1 MKRRTFLAGAAHGAC
16 GIGAAAA
23 INAPGRLLAAAG
35 GKGAKVDASSP
46 ASVLERLR
54 AAGVTVSAVLASR
67 DGSDTVE
74 LALQKPSGARKLLR
88 AGSTFTLQA
97 VAGDGRGGAAD
108 VLASVRAKG
117 SLDVSCTLNVAF
129 AAWSRDV
136 YVTFP
141 GACYA
146 GNRFEARYIAGHP
159 PLLSERADIGPHV
172 PPIIADIPRLN
183 VREGGSSL
191 ELAAADLAAPAAA
204 FFLPAG
210 RLGLVVLVDPTTA
223 LGHTGFH
230 LAEPAGAARATL
242 EIATP
247 FDYAAREA
255 GQLRAAEWARPR
267 RAGVRTPLPAGQQ
280 LTFRVRLHAFEC
292 TSVGALFE
300 RLFAV
305 RKELTGPTALAHELP
320 FSAAFAAH
328 EERVNRR
335 WLEKSG
341 FYALGSGQTPYST
354 WQTGWCGGLAG
365 TLPLVSMGGA
375 TSRARALA
383 TTAFLLDG
391 GQAPSG
397 LFHGLSDGK
406 AWLDDGFAVAPAHT
420 APGQAAPPHARRW
433 HLLRR
438 SADTLTYLVRQLA
451 YLERRST
458 TDLAART
465 DPRWS
470 EAARR
475 CADAFAQIWEKH
487 RQLGQFVDIE
497 TAEVVVG
504 GSTSAALAP
513 AGLARAAAL
522 LGEPRY
528 LEVAKAA
535 ADHYY
540 DRYVRVGLTCG
551 GPGDALQTPD
561 GESAA
566 ALLESFV
573 TLFEATRERVWIDRA
588 RDAAHLT
595 ASWVISHDVTPADG
609 GCAAAGDVRTAG
621 AVMCD
626 AQARRAAPGYVLLS
640 GAALFRLYR
649 ATGDVSY
656 LELLRD
662 TVRNL
667 SQYLGMTEPGRAAT
681 TSGGAGADCP
691 RAMSVDWSGSTTLP
705 ASGMFDIIGLLA
717 YSEVPGVY
725 VRTDTS
731 FVFAFDHV
739 TARVREH
746 GPEHLVVS
754 ISNPT
759 LTDATVRVLSES
771 AAEAKD
777 PLPPDAV
784 WSAQRAQVPA
794 GGAVDVVIAR
804 GDRRG

>member
-16 GIGAAAA
+16 GVGAAAA
-23 INAPGRLLAAAG
+23 ITAPARLFA
-35 GKGAKVDASSP
+35 GAKKSDASGP

-54 AAGVTVSAVLASR
+54 AAGITVSAVLASR
-67 DGSDTVE
+67 DASDTVE
-74 LALQKPSGARKLLR
+74 LALQKPSGARKALR

-97 VAGDGRGGAAD
+97 LATDGRVGGAA
-108 VLASVRAKG
+108 
-117 SLDVSCTLNVAF
+117 LDVGCALNVAF

-136 YVTFP
+136 YVTLP

-146 GNRFEARYIAGHP
+146 GNRFEARYIAGYP

-191 ELAAADLAAPAAA
+191 ELAGADQATPAAA
-204 FFLPAG
+204 FFLPAA
-210 RLGLVVLVDPTTA
+210 RLGLIVLVDPATT
-223 LGHTGFH
+223 LGRTGFR

-255 GQLRAAEWARPR
+255 GQLRAAEWARPGHSGAR
-267 RAGVRTPLPAGQQ
+267 RPLSNGEQ
-280 LTFRVRLHAFEC
+280 LTFRTRLHAFEC

-300 RLFAV
+300 RLLAV

-335 WLEKSG
+335 WLEKAG
-341 FYALGSGQTPYST
+341 FYALGPGQNATST

-365 TLPLVSMGGA
+365 TLPLLSIGGP

-406 AWLDDGFAVAPAHT
+406 AWLDDGFAVTPARAT
-420 APGQAAPPHARRW
+420 PGQAAPAHARRW

-458 TDLAART
+458 TDPAART

-475 CADAFAQIWEKH
+475 CADAFAQIWEKN

-497 TAEVVVG
+497 TAEVIVG

-588 RDAAHLT
+588 RDAAHLM
-595 ASWVISHDVTPADG
+595 ASWVISHDLTPAG
-609 GCAAAGDVRTAG
+609 AGCAAASDIRTAG

-626 AQARRAAPGYVLLS
+626 AQARRGAPGYVLLS

-649 ATGDVSY
+649 ATGEAAY

-667 SQYLGMTEPGRAAT
+667 SQYLRVETGTGPT
-681 TSGGAGADCP
+681 TTASADCP
-691 RAMSVDWSGSTTLP
+691 RAASVDWLGSTTLP
-705 ASGMFDIIGLLA
+705 ASGMFDIIGLLV

-725 VRTDTS
+725 VRADTG

-739 TARVREH
+739 TARVRERA
-746 GPEHLVVS
+746 PDRLVVA

-771 AAEAKD
+771 AADAKD

-784 WSAQRAQVPA
+784 WSALRAQVPA
-794 GGAVDVVIAR
+794 GGSVDVALPR